1 MVQWRRRKKTVRK
14 EVLESDAKTEVV
26 EGDSKR
32 EVMDHDAKKVVVQW
46 RRKEEVIGKEVLDG
60 DAKKIGTTKD
70 IAWSEDGK
78 LALVIESGDN
88 EFILPFPGIEKVG
101 DVIFVKPNVSLEKV
115 SSATCPRCKSK
126 NLQEAQFCYKC
137 GHTLGAESHPT
148 GD

>member
-1 MVQWRRRKKTVRK
+1 MVKWRRRKKIIRK
-14 EVLESDAKTEVV
+14 EAIDDGAEKEIVD
-26 EGDSKR
+26 D
-32 EVMDHDAKKVVVQW
+32 DAKKIAVQW
-46 RRKEEVIGKEVLDG
+46 RRKEEVIGKEVVGG

-78 LALVIESGDN
+78 LSLVIESGDN

>member
-1 MVQWRRRKKTVRK
+1 MVKWRRRKKIIRK
-14 EVLESDAKTEVV
+14 EAIDGGAEKEIVD
-26 EGDSKR
+26 D
-32 EVMDHDAKKVVVQW
+32 DAKKIAVQW
-46 RRKEEVIGKEVLDG
+46 RRKEEVIGKEVVDG

-88 EFILPFPGIEKVG
+88 EFILPIPGIEKVG